1 MVKIW
6 TFGEVLAMEKGQKV
20 QQSNLNLKSLFK
32 MQWMGTKTMLILCET
47 GKSKARDTKKSTYC
61 LVVVI
66 ERNQWDMNI

>member
-6 TFGEVLAMEKGQKV
+6 TFGEVLAMEKGKKV

-47 GKSKARDTKKSTYC
+47 GKSQRY
-61 LVVVI
+61 
-66 ERNQWDMNI
+66 